1 MNTDTK
7 KDENSKSRILEAAT
21 KLFAQKG
28 FDGASIREICKLAD
42 VNLCMISYYWGG
54 KQELYNGI
62 IEDLIE
68 KQIEYSKSFLDL
80 NRNPQNM
87 STKECVDLLITISDR
102 LVNFFYTNVSSDLI
116 VILLKEQQKL
126 DFIVKSPVLDYMRS
140 VVARILNKD
149 VNDRLVIFK
158 TLFMLS
164 QVNSPRILP
173 AFSLRPLGQ
182 TDFCEED
189 IKIIKENVKLYIN
202 AILKEGGRVKMIKKF
217 LLVFSL
223 LFMAQSCFAVDVQEL
238 NIDFFTR
245 FNDEYLNCYIQE
257 ALNNN
262 HELKKAGHVVE
273 QYRQQT
279 KYSLGRELP
288 SLSVSANYL
297 GVKVPELDNFQL
309 KDNAF
314 ILPFIASYEADFLLK
329 NRDKTKAIKKSYEAS
344 KFNEKAVYLAL
355 LSDVATVYTNILQYD
370 DLIEKQSKIL
380 QNQEEILNKSNKKI

>member
-1 MNTDTK
+1 
-7 KDENSKSRILEAAT
+7 
-21 KLFAQKG
+21 
-28 FDGASIREICKLAD
+28 
-42 VNLCMISYYWGG
+42 
-54 KQELYNGI
+54 
-62 IEDLIE
+62 
-68 KQIEYSKSFLDL
+68 
-80 NRNPQNM
+80 M

-217 LLVFSL
+217 LLVL
-223 LFMAQSCFAVDVQEL
+223 VYCLWL
-238 NIDFFTR
+238 
-245 FNDEYLNCYIQE
+245 
-257 ALNNN
+257 
-262 HELKKAGHVVE
+262 
-273 QYRQQT
+273 
-279 KYSLGRELP
+279 
-288 SLSVSANYL
+288 
-297 GVKVPELDNFQL
+297 
-309 KDNAF
+309 
-314 ILPFIASYEADFLLK
+314 
-329 NRDKTKAIKKSYEAS
+329 
-344 KFNEKAVYLAL
+344 KAVL
-355 LSDVATVYTNILQYD
+355 LSMCRN
-370 DLIEKQSKIL
+370 
-380 QNQEEILNKSNKKI
+380 